1 VSRGDFG
8 LWILGTEMAKKYFV
22 LDTSVLLYDPAALT
36 AFADN
41 EVVLPFQVIEEL
53 DKFKKD
59 PSDTGYNARQV
70 IRFLDRLREKGRL
83 VDGVAV
89 EETGGTLRV
98 VLEHDLPVHP
108 NLHPENADDRIIG
121 VAYRLK
127 EEGLPTVFISKD
139 INARIKSDALG
150 IRTEDYEKH
159 KVDFSHIYLG
169 YRELAS
175 DRRTIEHLRED
186 KAIEPPA
193 DDLAPNEFVILTDA
207 ADAENTAIGRFDAGQ
222 KSLVALRFGDKT
234 YQNVSARNPQQQ
246 MAVELLMLDSV
257 PLVTLLGPAGT
268 GKTLLA
274 VACGMQ
280 KVLAEKKYEK
290 LLVTRPIIPF
300 GQDIGY
306 LPGAKEEKLYHWMQ
320 PIFDNLAYIL
330 RTKKA
335 GGNGGM
341 DERIR
346 DLLDSGALE
355 LEALTYMRGRSIPDQ
370 FIIVDEAQ
378 NLTPREIKTVVSR
391 IGEDSK
397 LVLTGDPWQI
407 DNPYLDSSSNG
418 LAYAAERM
426 KGLDLA
432 GHVMLA
438 KSERSELASVAAQRL

>member
-1 VSRGDFG
+1 
-8 LWILGTEMAKKYFV
+8 MAKKYFV

-53 DKFKKD
+53 DKFKKGAD
-59 PSDTGYNARQV
+59 DTGYNARQV
-70 IRFLDRLREKGRL
+70 IRFLDRLRGKGRL

-98 VLEHDLPVHP
+98 VLEDDLPVHP
-108 NLHPENADDRIIG
+108 NLHPSNPDDRIIG
-121 VAYRLK
+121 VALRLAQEHK
-127 EEGLPTVFISKD
+127 PTIFISKD

-175 DRRTIEHLRED
+175 DRRSIERLREE
-186 KAIEPPA
+186 KVLSPPA
-193 DDLAPNEFVILTDA
+193 GDLAPNEFVILTDA

-280 KVLAEKKYEK
+280 KVLVEKKYEK

-341 DERIR
+341 DERIQ
-346 DLLDSGALE
+346 DLLDSGAIE

-418 LAYAAERM
+418 LSYAAERM

-438 KSERSELASVAAQRL
+438 KSERSELASLAAQRL

>member
-1 VSRGDFG
+1 
-8 LWILGTEMAKKYFV
+8 MAKKYFV
-22 LDTSVLLYDPAALT
+22 LDTNVLLHDPAALT

-53 DKFKKD
+53 DKFKKG
-59 PSDTGYNARQV
+59 SDETSEHARHV
-70 IRFLDRLREKGRL
+70 IRALDRLRVKGRL
-83 VDGVAV
+83 VEGVPI

-98 VLEHDLPVHP
+98 VLEDDVPDHP
-108 NLHPENADDRIIG
+108 NFHKGSPDDRIIG
-121 VAYRLK
+121 VAYRLMN
-127 EEGLPTVFISKD
+127 EGKPTTFISKD

-150 IRTEDYEKH
+150 IRTMDYEKH

-169 YRELAS
+169 HREMQA
-175 DRRTIEHLRED
+175 DRRTLERLAED
-186 KAIEPPA
+186 KAIDPPA
-193 DDLAPNEFVILTDA
+193 PDLNPNEFVLLTDA
-207 ADAENTAIGRFDAGQ
+207 ADPAHTAIGRYDSHQ
-222 KSLVALRFGDKT
+222 KKLVALRYGANT

-246 MAVELLMLDSV
+246 MAVELLMLDQV
-257 PLVTLLGPAGT
+257 RLVTLLGPAGT

-280 KVLAEKKYEK
+280 KVIAEHAYER
-290 LLVTRPIIPF
+290 LLVSRPVIPF

-306 LPGAKEEKLYHWMQ
+306 LPGAKEEKLYQWMQ

-330 RTKKA
+330 RTRKT

-341 DERIR
+341 DERIQ
-346 DLLDSGALE
+346 DLIDSGSVE
-355 LEALTYMRGRSIPDQ
+355 LEALTYIRGRSIPDQ
-370 FIIVDEAQ
+370 FILVDEAQ

-397 LVLTGDPWQI
+397 LVLTGDPYQI

-418 LAYAAERM
+418 LSYAAERM

-432 GHVMLA
+432 GTVMLRT
-438 KSERSELASVAAQRL
+438 SERSELASLAAQRL

>member
-1 VSRGDFG
+1 
-8 LWILGTEMAKKYFV
+8 MPKKYFV
-22 LDTSVLLYDPAALT
+22 LDTNVLLHDPSALM

-53 DKFKKD
+53 DRFKKD
-59 PSDTGYNARQV
+59 SDDTGQHARQV
-70 IRFLDRLREKGRL
+70 IRTLDQLRAKGRL
-83 VDGVAV
+83 VEGVPV

-98 VLEHDLPVHP
+98 VLEDDVPEHP
-108 NLHPENADDRIIG
+108 NLHANVADDRIIG
-121 VAYRLK
+121 VAYRLTQ
-127 EEGLPTVFISKD
+127 EGKPTTFITKD

-150 IRTEDYEKH
+150 IKTMDYEKH

-169 YRELAS
+169 YRELQT
-175 DRRTIEHLRED
+175 DRPTLERLAGEKTID
-186 KAIEPPA
+186 PPA
-193 DDLAPNEFVILTDA
+193 DDFQPNEFVILTDA
-207 ADAENTAIGRFDAGQ
+207 EDPKHQAVGRYDPHQQ
-222 KSLVALRFGDKT
+222 KIVALRFGTNT
-234 YQNVSARNPQQQ
+234 YQNVSARNLQQQ
-246 MAVELLMLDSV
+246 MTIELLMLDNV
-257 PLVTLLGPAGT
+257 RLVTLLGPAGT

-290 LLVTRPIIPF
+290 LLVSRPIIPF

-306 LPGAKEEKLYHWMQ
+306 LPGDKDEKLYQWMQ

-330 RTKKA
+330 RTKKT
-335 GGNGGM
+335 GGDGGM

-346 DLLDSGALE
+346 ELIDSGAIE
-355 LEALTYMRGRSIPDQ
+355 LEALTYIRGRSIPDQ

-391 IGEDSK
+391 VGEDSK
-397 LVLTGDPWQI
+397 LVLTGDPYQI

-432 GHVMLA
+432 GHVML
-438 KSERSELASVAAQRL
+438 KTSERSELASLAAQRL

>member
-1 VSRGDFG
+1 
-8 LWILGTEMAKKYFV
+8 MAKKYFV

-36 AFADN
+36 GFGDN

-53 DKFKKD
+53 DKFKKG
-59 PSDTGYNARQV
+59 SDDIGQHARQI
-70 IRFLDRLREKGRL
+70 IRFLDRLRAQGRL
-83 VDGVAV
+83 VDGVPV
-89 EETGGTLRV
+89 EETGGTVRV
-98 VLEHDLPVHP
+98 VLGDEVPPHP
-108 NLHPENADDRIIG
+108 NLHAADPDDRIIG
-121 VAYRLK
+121 VAYRLTQ
-127 EEGLPTVFISKD
+127 EGKPTIFISKD

-150 IRTEDYEKH
+150 INTQDYEKH

-169 YRELAS
+169 YREMEAPRPALE
-175 DRRTIEHLRED
+175 RLERD
-186 KAIEPPA
+186 KAVDPPA
-193 DDLAPNEFVILTDA
+193 EDLYPNEFVILTDA
-207 ADAENTAIGRFDAGQ
+207 QDPKHTVIGRYDARQ
-222 KSLVALRFGDKT
+222 KRLVALRYGDKT

-246 MAVELLMLDSV
+246 MAIELLMLDSV

-280 KVLAEKKYEK
+280 KVMAEKKYEK
-290 LLVTRPIIPF
+290 LLVTRPVIPF

-306 LPGAKEEKLYHWMQ
+306 LPGAKEEKLHHWMQ

-330 RTKKA
+330 RTKKT

-341 DERIR
+341 DERIQN
-346 DLLDSGALE
+346 LIDSGALE
-355 LEALTYMRGRSIPDQ
+355 LEALTYIRGRSIPDQ

-418 LAYAAERM
+418 LVYAAERM
-426 KGLDLA
+426 KGLELA
-432 GHVMLA
+432 GNLML
-438 KSERSELASVAAQRL
+438 KTSERSALASLAAQRL